1 MKDWNFGDAFPS
13 IEIDAEYWQKL
24 TGLEK
29 LSYLKKLVFQ
39 EKDFGNRINL
49 INFILTNS
57 AKIGRSVVRN
67 PEAREYFDIMENSV
81 GLISV
86 LAAVGNI
93 AKVKQTHKSTK
104 NNEIAKMMGFA
115 NGNYVNEMKL
125 DITGAMADAFSDIS
139 EFNKNKFNLVIDNL
153 NIDDD
158 SKKQKDDQ
166 IQTFSSKT
174 IKASGTLNGDKWGL
188 IIKNNGTLFDEEDT
202 TGSCI
207 TRLYYPISGLK
218 VHPDGFKDDVQRIMY
233 QLYIEKVDTYK
244 NFVKI
249 KGTKLEI
256 CERKEIDIDITN
268 IDVPKIT
275 KAMAKVL
282 EEGSRR
288 GIVFVGEPGV
298 GKTICV
304 HKLTNQFRDSLVFW
318 VSPDSINTT
327 TGIRNV
333 FNIFK
338 MFDKSIMVFDDL
350 DSGPFT
356 AKDEV
361 LGEFIAHL
369 DGTNNSDL
377 HGIIIGTVNDPS
389 KLHSS
394 LLNRPERIDDVIHVK
409 NPQTAVEIAN
419 IIFTKA
425 KKKGYIPKEEYDE
438 AMKEISNEPLEDIIT
453 QFSEMQTQ
461 VHNDLMQSV
470 DDDNESDVESDEDED
485 EDEDEDVEY
494 DSESDFDSD
503 SDEFDFIG
511 YLDFAMDDPRFLEIC
526 EEILKAKFTQA
537 QVAGLINDCHI
548 YSEDDKITI
557 DLLTER
563 MTARLESI
571 ANSNKIAKKGRLSD
585 DPDHL
590 SDEAYGNLNKR
601 RSTSSAI

>member
-13 IEIDAEYWQKL
+13 IEIDPEYWQKL
-24 TGLEK
+24 NGLEK
-29 LSYLKKLVFQ
+29 FSYLKKLVFQ

-49 INFILTNS
+49 INFILSNT
-57 AKIGRSVVRN
+57 AKIGRSVVKN
-67 PEAREYFDIMENSV
+67 PDAREYFDILENSV

-104 NNEIAKMMGFA
+104 NNEIAKLMGFS
-115 NGNYVNEMKL
+115 NGNYINEMKL
-125 DITGAMADAFSDIS
+125 DITGAMADAFVDIS
-139 EFNKNKFNLVIDNL
+139 DFNKTKFGLIVDNL
-153 NIDDD
+153 NVDDEG
-158 SKKQKDDQ
+158 KKQKDDQ
-166 IQTFSSKT
+166 IQTFTSKT
-174 IKASGTLNGDKWGL
+174 IKATGMLDGDKWGL
-188 IIKNNGTLFDEEDT
+188 IIKRNGTLFDEEDT
-202 TGSCI
+202 TGSCT
-207 TRLYYPISGLK
+207 TRLYYPVSGLK
-218 VHPDGFKDDVQRIMY
+218 VHPEIFKENIQRIIY
-233 QLYIEKVDTYK
+233 QLYIDKVDTHK

-275 KAMAKVL
+275 KAMRKVL
-282 EEGSRR
+282 DEGSRR

-304 HKLTNQFRDSLVFW
+304 HKLTNYFREILVFW

-333 FNIFK
+333 FKIFK

-361 LGEFIAHL
+361 LGDFIAHL
-369 DGTNNSDL
+369 DGTNNNDL

-425 KKKGYIPKEEYDE
+425 KKKGYIPKEEYDK
-438 AMKEISNEPLEDIIT
+438 AMKDESLEDI
-453 QFSEMQTQ
+453 
-461 VHNDLMQSV
+461 HNAFTDIQNEVLSNFNNEVNSDLV
-470 DDDNESDVESDEDED
+470 DDSDDS
-485 EDEDEDVEY
+485 
-494 DSESDFDSD
+494 DSEFDSD
-503 SDEFDFIG
+503 DINDSDDGFESDADDVDFIR
-511 YLDFAMDDPRFLEIC
+511 YLDFSMDDPRFLEIC
-526 EEILKAKFTQA
+526 EDILKAKFTQA

-548 YSEDDKITI
+548 YSENDKITI
-557 DLLTER
+557 DLLADR
-563 MTARLESI
+563 MTARFESI

-601 RSTSSAI
+601 RSSASL